1 MPCPYP
7 IDRTV
12 RTITATCTR
21 VSRESII
28 IEQPNTRDS
37 FRRLSIRERATL
49 QGFPITFQ
57 FYGASHGQKLR
68 MVGNAIPP
76 AFSYL
81 VAQSFLSTPGP
92 LLPPITQVAA
102 GVASP
107 TPKPDVTRVDTAG
120 ATYPENRTFRFA
132 IPHLSFKRGEIGRE
146 WGRERGCQYG

>member
-1 MPCPYP
+1 
-7 IDRTV
+7 
-12 RTITATCTR
+12 
-21 VSRESII
+21 
-28 IEQPNTRDS
+28 
-37 FRRLSIRERATL
+37 
-49 QGFPITFQ
+49 
-57 FYGASHGQKLR
+57 

-120 ATYPENRTFRFA
+120 AKYPENRTFRFA
-132 IPHLSFKRGEIGRE
+132 IPSLRLKSGVRFELANIGRSSERE
-146 WGRERGCQYG
+146 WRVAFWFVIGRAHVRTPV